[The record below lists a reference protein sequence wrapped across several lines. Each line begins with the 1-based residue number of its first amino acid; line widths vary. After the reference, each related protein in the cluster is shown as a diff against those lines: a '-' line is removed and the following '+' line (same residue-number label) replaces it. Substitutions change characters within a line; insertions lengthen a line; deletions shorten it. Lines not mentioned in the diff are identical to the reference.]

1 MAIFPRRRGPAGL
14 PPDLSGTTVGGIQ
27 EIRHQPDRERAL
39 APRPEPPA
47 TVTAPPPASPDQP
60 QQAAQTPEL
69 VGKFPSAA
77 AALAFNGELISLGL
91 SEHATILHDS
101 RAGTCWIAVVVP
113 APLGRELI
121 TTCGGRGYLRVGDRL
136 VPERGWGK
144 VAPLRLVTRSRAG
157 RPADGEPVRGLRA
170 VSPRDLIRLA
180 GLHSVRET
188 SPTRVTVLS
197 AGFGVGPLVRR
208 ALELGL
214 RVTHRPVELQPLF
227 TDGADL
233 TDTDPP
239 EHAAGAVLIAVEISR
254 WPARSGG
261 VAAPLP
267 ESLLR
272 ALDLDP
278 QLLLCRMP
286 GDELLV
292 QYGLGAALVDR
303 QLLALVPPGQRWILA
318 DAVFG
323 CAVFRDLA
331 EPRDSTGL
339 VRRHPT
345 YEITPPAN
353 GGRPSAVESVVVNVV
368 ADRVETSDV
377 DAVLLDDDDLPLLSL
392 LLQGHRLAEQ
402 GWISFGRDRH
412 LLFAAGGLLQRL
424 PIGEPL
430 YRMGPGALYLPVGY
444 RLSPVLPPAARQ
456 ELFTADSEHA
466 MILLPD
472 RGLAF
477 DVSESSREPVWTL
490 WVGELPEIDWQLP
503 DEAVERL
510 EAVEAGFRPKP
521 VARSTPRRAQ
531 PYTPRPAVTRPARPA
546 RTRTWRDE
554 AWEHET
560 AGDLVAA
567 AKLFE
572 RHGEPVTA
580 AHLYEAAARAD
591 RSTGTRR

>member
-1 MAIFPRRRGPAGL
+1 MAIFPRRRRSPEGS
-14 PPDLSGTTVGGIQ
+14 PPDPSGTAVGGIQ
-27 EIRHQPDRERAL
+27 EIHHRPDRK
-39 APRPEPPA
+39 PPPA
-47 TVTAPPPASPDQP
+47 TAVAPPPAAADQP
-60 QQAAQTPEL
+60 PQPAPASEL
-69 VGKFPSAA
+69 VGRFPSAA

-91 SEHATILHDS
+91 GERATILHDS
-101 RAGTCWIAVVVP
+101 GASTCWVAVVVP
-113 APLGRELI
+113 TPLGRELI
-121 TTCGGRGYLRVGDRL
+121 TTCGGRGYLRVGDRF
-136 VPERGWGK
+136 VPERGWGAA
-144 VAPLRLVTRSRAG
+144 APLRPAAKTWVG
-157 RPADGEPVRGLRA
+157 RPADGEPVSGLREA
-170 VSPRDLIRLA
+170 TPRDLIRLA
-180 GLHSVRET
+180 GLHSVREA

-208 ALELGL
+208 TLELGL
-214 RVTHRPVELQPLF
+214 RVTHRPVELRPLF
-227 TDGADL
+227 TDGAGS
-233 TDTDPP
+233 TDT
-239 EHAAGAVLIAVEISR
+239 AGSVLIAVEISR
-254 WPARSGG
+254 PPARSGD
-261 VAAPLP
+261 VTASLP

-292 QYGLGAALVDR
+292 QYGLGAALADG
-303 QLLALVPPGQRWILA
+303 QLLDLVPPGRRWVLA

-339 VRRHPT
+339 VRRHPI
-345 YEITPPAN
+345 YEIASPVL
-353 GGRPSAVESVVVNVV
+353 GGRPSTVEPVAVNVV
-368 ADRVETSDV
+368 ADRVETSHV
-377 DAVLLDDDDLPLLSL
+377 DAILLEDDDLPLLSL
-392 LLQGHRLAEQ
+392 LLQGHPLAEQ
-402 GWISFGRDRH
+402 AWISFGRDRH

-444 RLSPVLPPAARQ
+444 RLSPVLPAAARR
-456 ELFTADSEHA
+456 ELFEADGGHA
-466 MILLPD
+466 VILLPG

-477 DVSESSREPVWTL
+477 DVSEPSREPVWTL
-490 WVGELPEIDWQLP
+490 WAGELPEIDWQLP

-510 EAVEAGFRPKP
+510 EAVEAEFRPKP
-521 VARSTPRRAQ
+521 EARRPAPRTPR
-531 PYTPRPAVTRPARPA
+531 PYTPPVAAARPA
-546 RTRTWRDE
+546 EPVRARTWRDE

-591 RSTGTRR
+591 RPTGARR